1 MVAKR
6 RDHSSNTETDD
17 GDNGHKRWFVSVV
30 SSNDDECSK
39 RECYVDGGSDD
50 AGNAEAFI
58 LQGPQVFRV
67 LAGKLGYSVLVRYN
81 CFSPASDSTM
91 RGCEVSSH
99 RFSNERLCVWRHM
112 L

>member
-30 SSNDDECSK
+30 SSNDDECST

-67 LAGKLGYSVLVRYN
+67 LAWKARLLSPGSLQLL
-81 CFSPASDSTM
+81 FSSFRLHHERM
-91 RGCEVSSH
+91 RGIFASV
-99 RFSNERLCVWRHM
+99 FQ
-112 L
+112 